1 MKNNKSPYVRHQYA
15 LFLQRKNE
23 YDLAWKQI
31 DQAYTE
37 SKKKIFSIVN
47 THAII
52 MFEMNIVNEPTSG
65 RELDMLKKTIEK
77 SFLTLEFC
85 ITQDVRVNYHV
96 LTYARNAI
104 RYFEKYGWDNY
115 AEQYVNSALKQLSIL
130 LNSGEYI
137 YQGTLKELNNL
148 QKQLDDIKKMI

>member
-1 MKNNKSPYVRHQYA
+1 MLDINMHYFYKEKNA
-15 LFLQRKNE
+15 

-37 SKKKIFSIVN
+37 SKKKIFSIAN
-47 THAII
+47 TRTII

-65 RELDMLKKTIEK
+65 RELDMLKENNREII
-77 SFLTLEFC
+77 LTLEFC

-148 QKQLDDIKKMI
+148 RKQLDDIKKMI

>member
-1 MKNNKSPYVRHQYA
+1 
-15 LFLQRKNE
+15 
-23 YDLAWKQI
+23 
-31 DQAYTE
+31 
-37 SKKKIFSIVN
+37 
-47 THAII
+47 

-65 RELDMLKKTIEK
+65 LELDMLKKTIEK